1 MTKEKAHLLIAIKPN
16 DKEHWDFDDRLNE
29 ILNLC
34 RSASVEVV
42 GTTVQKQKS
51 PQRTYLGSGKLSE
64 AKNQISSDR
73 SKIII
78 VDDEISPNQQR
89 FLEDFFKIKVIDRTT
104 LILDI
109 FASRAKT
116 REGRLQVGLAQAE
129 YLLPRLAG
137 QWSHLERLGG
147 GVGTR
152 GPGETQIETDRRL
165 VRNRIRKIK
174 KDMVKVKKSRIAQRS
189 KRLSEAFNISLVGYT
204 NAGKSSLFNQ
214 LSKKQVISSSRL
226 FSTLDTTTGQ
236 IYLGGKKSCT
246 LSDTVGFVN
255 KLPTVLIDSFKAT
268 LEELHDSDLLIHVI
282 DASNANY
289 MKQVD
294 VVDTLLEDLDLEFK
308 NIVYVLNKLDILDN
322 SEKIIIQDNME
333 NLSKIDEHMFIG
345 VSALTGENIENLFDI
360 IQKHY
365 NKRYNV
371 NSALDISV

>member
-1 MTKEKAHLLIAIKPN
+1 MAKEKAHLLLAIKPN
-16 DKEHWDFDDRLNE
+16 DKEHWNLDDRLNE

-34 RSASVEVV
+34 RSASVEIV
-42 GTTVQKQKS
+42 GITTQKQKT
-51 PQRTYLGSGKLSE
+51 PQRTYLGSGKLVE
-64 AKNQISSDR
+64 AKNQTLADR
-73 SKIII
+73 SKIIVI
-78 VDDEISPNQQR
+78 DDEISPNQQR

-104 LILDI
+104 IILDI
-109 FASRAKT
+109 FAARART

-174 KDMVKVKKSRIAQRS
+174 KDLLKVKKSRNAQRS
-189 KRLSEAFNISLVGYT
+189 RRIAKAYNISLVGYT
-204 NAGKSSLFNQ
+204 NSGKSTLFNQ
-214 LSKKQVISSSRL
+214 LSKKQVISSPRL

-236 IYLGGKKSCT
+236 IYLGPNKSCT

-294 VVDTLLEDLDLEFK
+294 VVDTLLEDLNLEVK
-308 NIVYVLNKLDILDN
+308 NIVYVLNKLDNLDT
-322 SEKIIIQDNME
+322 SEKILAKENME
-333 NLSKIDEHMFIG
+333 NLSKIDDQMFISL
-345 VSALTGENIENLFDI
+345 SALTGENIENLFGI

-365 NKRYNV
+365 NKRYNEEV
-371 NSALDISV
+371 Y

>member
-16 DKEHWDFDDRLNE
+16 DNEHWDFDDRLNE

-42 GTTVQKQKS
+42 GITAQKQKS

-64 AKNQISSDR
+64 AKNQISTDR

-78 VDDEISPNQQR
+78 VDDAISPNQQR
-89 FLEDFFKIKVIDRTT
+89 FLEDFFKIKVIDRAA

-109 FASRAKT
+109 FAARART

-174 KDMVKVKKSRIAQRS
+174 KDLLKVKKSRNAQRS
-189 KRLSEAFNISLVGYT
+189 RRISQAYNISLVGYT
-204 NAGKSSLFNQ
+204 NAGKSTLFNQ

-236 IYLGGKKSCT
+236 IYLGPNKSCT
-246 LSDTVGFVN
+246 ISDTVGFVN

-282 DASNANY
+282 DASNPNY

-294 VVDTLLEDLDLEFK
+294 VVDSLLEDLKLESK
-308 NIVYVLNKLDILDN
+308 NILYVLNKLDELSN
-322 SEKIIIQDNME
+322 SENKQVEESME
-333 NLSKIDEHMFIG
+333 YLRKIDEQMFIG
-345 VSALTGENIENLFDI
+345 VSALTGKNMENLFNL

-365 NKRYNV
+365 NKRYNETEV
-371 NSALDISV
+371 LI